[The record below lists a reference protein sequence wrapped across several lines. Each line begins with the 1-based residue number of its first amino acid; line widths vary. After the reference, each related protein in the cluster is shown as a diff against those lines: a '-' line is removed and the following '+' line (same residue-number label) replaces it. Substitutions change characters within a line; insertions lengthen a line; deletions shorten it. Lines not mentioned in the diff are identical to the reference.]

1 MQSTAACNRIN
12 TKHVDV
18 LDGVR
23 ALSILLVGWF
33 HLWQQSWLMP
43 LIRTPFLAKLGLPTV
58 ISLDFIPR
66 SGFLFVDMLLLLSAF
81 CLFLPHA
88 RAVFCDDPVPDTLT
102 FYKKRLIRI
111 VPPYYLSVLVIFFF
125 VALPSG
131 AYHSAREMWVDLL
144 STLTFTQTFVPWV
157 VIATKLNGVL
167 WTAAVEM
174 QFYLLFPLLALCFRK
189 RPLLTYLTM
198 VSVSM
203 LYLRAFALPDVEG
216 LRTTLNQLPGFFGV
230 FANGMLAAYGF
241 VWLSTKTSR
250 KRRIAFVATLVAI
263 GCLYWISRMQ
273 KTAPFVSPVQVWQ
286 ASHRFRQ
293 SVAFTLLILS
303 AALSARWFRFLLSNR
318 VMRFFAAISYN
329 LYIWHQW
336 IFVKLKEWRIPYW
349 TGEQPPNFTGDK
361 VWQWQY
367 TLLCVV
373 IVLALATLVTYAFEQ
388 PLAKRLSQKYC
399 KPFEPKGM

>member
-1 MQSTAACNRIN
+1 MQPTATCNPIDTR
-12 TKHVDV
+12 HVDV

-43 LIRTPFLAKLGLPTV
+43 LVRLPFLSSLGLPTV
-58 ISLDFIPR
+58 VSLDCIPR

-88 RAVFCDDPVPDTLT
+88 RAAFYGEPVPDART

-131 AYHSAREMWVDLL
+131 AYANAREMWTDLM

-157 VIATKLNGVL
+157 IVATKLNGVL

-189 RPLLTYLTM
+189 RPLFTYLAM

-203 LYLRAFALPDVEG
+203 AYLRLFALPDAEG

-230 FANGMLAAYGF
+230 FANGMLAAWGF
-241 VWLSTKTSR
+241 VWLSTKTKR
-250 KRRIAFVATLVAI
+250 KAWISVVATLAAV
-263 GCLYWISRMQ
+263 GCLFWISHMQ

-303 AALSARWFRFLLSNR
+303 AALSAGWFRFLLSNR
-318 VMRFFAAISYN
+318 LMRFLAAISYN

-361 VWQWQY
+361 VWQWKY
-367 TLLCVV
+367 TLLCVGV
-373 IVLALATLVTYAFEQ
+373 SLLVATLVTYAFER
-388 PLAKRLSQKYC
+388 PVARLLGNQCTKTPES
-399 KPFEPKGM
+399 KGI